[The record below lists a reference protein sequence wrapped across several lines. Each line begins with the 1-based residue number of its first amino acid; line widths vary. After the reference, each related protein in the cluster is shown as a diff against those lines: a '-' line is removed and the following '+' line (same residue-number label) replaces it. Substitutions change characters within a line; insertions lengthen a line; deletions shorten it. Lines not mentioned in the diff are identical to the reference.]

1 MVETYDVVLIGG
13 GVTGL
18 MAAQKLSDL
27 GMSVAVVEKQQV
39 LASGPSTRN
48 EGWLH
53 RGTYHAAS
61 IKDRSSAVQVARRC
75 IYGHEQFK
83 RFAPEAIEGSDVRPF
98 ALVRNGSSVDEVLSR
113 WEEADVQYRPVSHA
127 QAKSVLPDTRLD
139 DAAAIFEVADV
150 SINTRLLYR
159 KLFSLAQK
167 AGCKFYLGNEVERF
181 NGAEA
186 ILRDHAGKPTV
197 IEARKFI
204 YSTGTGA
211 KTLFHGIHQIDLPI
225 RYWKS
230 HLVVTQ
236 RLAGPG
242 IFYLDPHEAAMMH
255 HGDVSIVGFNEDALL
270 CAEPSYDVLPDRALN
285 LRNGIQRLF
294 PAWDGDGM
302 DIACVK
308 VDFVADVRA
317 ARSLNIAISEPIP
330 GHILV
335 LPGKMTEAPFLTDA
349 LASYLHNHLDNPSIA
364 LRPCDEF
371 VPATSMKEVA

>member
-1 MVETYDVVLIGG
+1 MAQVYDVVLIGG

-18 MAAQKLSDL
+18 MAAHKLSDL
-27 GMSVAVVEKQQV
+27 GMSVALVEKHLV

-61 IKDRSSAVQVARRC
+61 IKDRASAIQVASRC

-83 RFAPEAIEGSDVRPF
+83 RFAPEAIEGRDIKPF
-98 ALVRNGSSVDEVLSR
+98 ALIRNAGAVDEVLSR
-113 WEEADVQYRPVSHA
+113 WEEADVYHRHVSHA
-127 QAKSVLPDTRLD
+127 KAKALLPDTDLSE
-139 DAAAIFEVADV
+139 AAAIFEVADV
-150 SINTRLLYR
+150 SVNTRLLYR
-159 KLFSLAQK
+159 KLLSLARK
-167 AGCKFYLGNEVERF
+167 AGCSFYLGCEVERF
-181 NGAEA
+181 SGSQAV
-186 ILRDHAGKPTV
+186 LRDSENSL
-197 IEARKFI
+197 IEIQAQKFI

-211 KTLFHGIHQIDLPI
+211 KTLFNALHQIDLPI

-230 HLVVTQ
+230 HLVVTH

-242 IFYLDPHEAAMMH
+242 IFFLDPHEAAMMH

-270 CAEPSYDVLPDRALN
+270 CAEPSYEVLPDRALN
-285 LRNGIQRLF
+285 LRNGIKRLF
-294 PAWDGDGM
+294 PSWDGDGM

-308 VDFVADVRA
+308 VDFVADIKA

-330 GHILV
+330 GHVLV

-364 LRPCDEF
+364 RRPCDEF
-371 VPATSMKEVA
+371 TTAAPMQEVA